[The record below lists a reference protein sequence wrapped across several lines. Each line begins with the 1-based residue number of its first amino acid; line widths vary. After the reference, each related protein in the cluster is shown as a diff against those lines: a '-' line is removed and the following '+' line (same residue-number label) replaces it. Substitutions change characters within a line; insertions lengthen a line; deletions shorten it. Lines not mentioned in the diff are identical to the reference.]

1 MKTPRPEESGAIIAA
16 NILADRVQRA
26 AAWCAWL
33 AIMAGLVVP
42 LAWNAWRER
51 GIVAGLVVLALC
63 AALAWHV
70 KPAGRSYAAQ
80 CRDIDARFPLE

>member
-1 MKTPRPEESGAIIAA
+1 MKTSRPNETAQTIRA

-26 AAWCAWL
+26 AAWLAWL
-33 AIMAGLVVP
+33 AIMGGIVGP
-42 LAWNAWRER
+42 LAFNAWRER

-63 AALAWHV
+63 VALAWHV

-80 CRDIDARFPLE
+80 CRDIDARFPSE

>member
-1 MKTPRPEESGAIIAA
+1 MKTPRPEDSGAIIAA

-26 AAWCAWL
+26 AAWLAWL
-33 AIMAGLVVP
+33 GIMGGLVAP
-42 LAWNAWRER
+42 LAWNACRER

-80 CRDIDARFPLE
+80 CRDIDARYPPE

>member
-1 MKTPRPEESGAIIAA
+1 MKTPRAEESGAIIRA

-26 AAWCAWL
+26 AAWLVWCG
-33 AIMAGLVVP
+33 IMAGLVVP
-42 LAWNAWRER
+42 LAFNAWRER
-51 GIVAGLVVLALC
+51 GMVAGLVVLFLC

-80 CRDIDARFPLE
+80 CRDIDARFNSE